1 MRISKT
7 ITASNRGELIRAV
20 QAAPIGAQIEL
31 VDSPST
37 TPQRRLMRVL
47 LADISKQ
54 VRHCG
59 QQWDSEAWKSAF
71 LKALGY
77 RCGFMPSLD
86 GDGIVAIGYHSS
98 KLSKQEMSDLISMM
112 YAYGDENNVIWSEPK
127 DKKDDPLQATASN
140 NPPAGTLPTR

>member
-1 MRISKT
+1 VRLSRT
-7 ITASNRGELIRAV
+7 ITASNRAELVRAV

-59 QQWDSEAWKSAF
+59 QTWDNEAWKSAF

-86 GDGIVAIGYHSS
+86 GDGVVAVGYHSS
-98 KLSKQEMSDLISMM
+98 KLSKAQMSDMITMM
-112 YAYGDENNVIWSEPK
+112 IQYGDEHGVVWSEPK
-127 DKKDDPLQATASN
+127 EKVA
-140 NPPAGTLPTR
+140 